1 MHVQCVFVLDKT
13 KSSTARALLLV
24 VLPTNDGVEFIC
36 PSILPLPKSK
46 LCKKSM
52 KFSGQEFDLMKA
64 LLRL

>member
-1 MHVQCVFVLDKT
+1 MCSVSLSWT
-13 KSSTARALLLV
+13 KHSPARALLLV